1 MRSKTAKNFIFA
13 LIPPAFWLGVWQL
26 AAFCVDERLSGK
38 GNELLLPY
46 PATVLSA
53 LVRLLGEREFFLT
66 VFASLGR
73 ILMGLALGTL
83 LGVTLAVLTCASIW
97 ADRLLSPAIR
107 VVRAA
112 PVASFILLVVLW
124 TDKNYVPVV
133 ISALMVI
140 PVVWGNLSRGIRE
153 TDPQLLELARAYGFS
168 GWKTVH
174 LVYLPCLRPYFVSAI
189 TTATGL
195 AWKSGVAAEVLCLPS
210 SAMGTQIFNTKYYV
224 EIPELFAWT
233 AVVVTLSLLLEKL
246 LRAVLGRKGGV

>member
-124 TDKNYVPVV
+124 TDKNFVPVV
-133 ISALMVI
+133 ISALMVV

-168 GWKTVH
+168 GWKTVR

-246 LRAVLGRKGGV
+246 LRSVLGRKGGE

>member
-1 MRSKTAKNFIFA
+1 
-13 LIPPAFWLGVWQL
+13 
-26 AAFCVDERLSGK
+26 
-38 GNELLLPY
+38 
-46 PATVLSA
+46 
-53 LVRLLGEREFFLT
+53 
-66 VFASLGR
+66 
-73 ILMGLALGTL
+73 
-83 LGVTLAVLTCASIW
+83 VLTCASIW
-97 ADRLLSPAIR
+97 TDRLLSPAIR

-133 ISALMVI
+133 ISVLMVI

-168 GWKTVH
+168 GWRTVR

-246 LRAVLGRKGGV
+246 LRRVLVRKGGI